1 VKSLLTVLSAV
12 LVAGVGV
19 FGLLSFFTARDQAGV
34 SGHPAKAPGTLYP
47 DQGHRHIKPG
57 DPRPKAA
64 SSPPTSGPHVPVPI
78 KADRR
83 AISRDQLLH
92 ALELGDVVLLYP
104 GHVIPGDLVA
114 LQRQLG
120 PFSPKAAAEGQA
132 VILARGPG
140 KEIEALAWRR
150 IARARNPADPRLA
163 AFTDYWLGQGAAQ

>member
-1 VKSLLTVLSAV
+1 MKSLLTVLSAV

-34 SGHPAKAPGTLYP
+34 SGRPAKAPGTLYP

-57 DPRPKAA
+57 DPRPKPA

-104 GHVIPGDLVA
+104 GHEPPAISRRSSVSS
-114 LQRQLG
+114 G
-120 PFSPKAAAEGQA
+120 PSAP
-132 VILARGPG
+132 
-140 KEIEALAWRR
+140 RR
-150 IARARNPADPRLA
+150 RPRARR
-163 AFTDYWLGQGAAQ
+163 